1 MHITNDAE
9 KCSITLSKCTSV
21 SQRAILAYD
30 TGSKKSYTTLKKT
43 LSHIYK
49 EREKSQQEY
58 YSDFMNITETKSGN
72 IKCLALPIFL
82 GCVLLA
88 KENDFSSEDNKEK
101 ITRNEN
107 AINQRLNF
115 NFIADVRRYIYIYI
129 F

>member
-1 MHITNDAE
+1 M
-9 KCSITLSKCTSV
+9 L
-21 SQRAILAYD
+21 
-30 TGSKKSYTTLKKT
+30 LKENK
-43 LSHIYK
+43 
-49 EREKSQQEY
+49 QNEY
-58 YSDFMNITETKSGN
+58 HETKSGN

-115 NFIADVRRYIYIYI
+115 NFIADVRRYIYI
-129 F
+129 FFKLRK